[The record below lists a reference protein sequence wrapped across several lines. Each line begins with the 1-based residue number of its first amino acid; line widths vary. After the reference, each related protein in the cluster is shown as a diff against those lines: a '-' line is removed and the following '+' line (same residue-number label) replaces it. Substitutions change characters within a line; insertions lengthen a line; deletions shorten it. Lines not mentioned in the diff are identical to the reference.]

1 MDAPIFKRPHV
12 TSLLE
17 TDSLLESLWKHNCT
31 EQNVIHILKGVDDF
45 CKRNG
50 YSEIVIQYDGEEL
63 GLIVDAY
70 DGEDNVDAET
80 YWFEVGS

>member
-31 EQNVIHILKGVDDF
+31 EQNVIHILKGVDD
-45 CKRNG
+45 
-50 YSEIVIQYDGEEL
+50 
-63 GLIVDAY
+63 
-70 DGEDNVDAET
+70 VDAET
-80 YWFEVGS
+80 YWFEIAN